1 MKVGDLIKVQ
11 YEHETDQ
18 WYTGFVVEVPIPADP
33 LSVYKMYC
41 TERQAFHLLIPER
54 DNIEV
59 INEC

>member
-54 DNIEV
+54 ANIEV
-59 INEC
+59 LNEC